1 MAERAATKRLH
12 GMRLPRPGS
21 RLQPRLP
28 RPRRLRPP
36 LLLAPGAAASV
47 VAVVGGTA
55 DAVPVGVEVGRS
67 AEYAVE
73 ASALIVSVDI
83 GAPD

>member
-12 GMRLPRPGS
+12 GMRPPRPEP

-36 LLLAPGAAASV
+36 LLLAQKLRPQLLLSL
-47 VAVVGGTA
+47 
-55 DAVPVGVEVGRS
+55 
-67 AEYAVE
+67 E
-73 ASALIVSVDI
+73 AQLMLFQLESK
-83 GAPD
+83 